1 LRFKAIMPKPFM
13 LMTNIDSSSSA
24 AYGDQFRLIGE
35 GLAVRRG
42 GLVVAA
48 GIDFSLEPGDALV
61 LKGGNGVGKTSLL
74 RGLAGFSPL
83 CEGQFSALE
92 ADTGNMIDID
102 WLRAI
107 QTLFLGHNNGLY
119 LNLTLQE
126 TINSWADMAATPAE
140 IVQKALAFWG
150 LPHLSSIS
158 VSKLSA
164 GQKRRLALVR
174 LSLRDCPLWLL
185 DEPSAGLDSE
195 GLSRL
200 TEFVARHRRRGGII
214 IQTAHDGF
222 VAKGAKTLVLEQ
234 PSPRPKNSE
243 AAL

>member
-1 LRFKAIMPKPFM
+1 MPKQFF
-13 LMTNIDSSSSA
+13 LMTNTAPSLSA
-24 AYGDQFRLIGE
+24 SYGDPVRLIGE

-48 GIDFSLEPGDALV
+48 GIDFSLGPGDALV

-83 CEGQFSALE
+83 CEGRFLAMDAKS
-92 ADTGNMIDID
+92 GSNIDID
-102 WLRAI
+102 WLRAT
-107 QTLFLGHNNGLY
+107 QTLFLSHNNGLY
-119 LNLTLQE
+119 LNLSLGE
-126 TINSWADMAATPAE
+126 TINSWAKIAATPAE
-140 IVQKALAFWG
+140 TLSNTLTFWG
-150 LPHLSSIS
+150 LSQLSMIS

-164 GQKRRLALVR
+164 GQKRRLALAR
-174 LSLRDCPLWLL
+174 LSLRNCPLWLL

-195 GLSRL
+195 GLARL
-200 TEFVARHRRRGGII
+200 TEFATNHRQRGGII

-222 VAKGAKTLVLEQ
+222 VAAGAKTLVLEQ
-234 PSPRPKNSE
+234 PTPPPEPSE